1 MKKVKLRN
9 FKQSVTQESWYF
21 NQCNLSRARIRMGP
35 YTGILL
41 VWSAI
46 IKRITLYF
54 GIQQSSVILLSLM
67 YIHLGQLH
75 LPPTTST
82 IISPL
87 TIHKSVFPVLSNFIL
102 VQIYMSNCSLKISY
116 CCSHCST
123 VTCWKIKLLLPR
135 FFYRDRD
142 RTDLCPSFLYPY
154 QKSWS
159 FFSQTFTAT
168 SRL

>member
-1 MKKVKLRN
+1 MTGKAKAMKLFIILSTSVGMCCACWHLLHTIHQNIAWELLIWTNSLILLMKKLKLRN

-46 IKRITLYF
+46 IKTRILYF
-54 GIQQSSVILLSLM
+54 GIQQSSVILLSLL

-102 VQIYMSNCSLKISY
+102 VQIYMSNCSL
-116 CCSHCST
+116 
-123 VTCWKIKLLLPR
+123 
-135 FFYRDRD
+135 
-142 RTDLCPSFLYPY
+142 
-154 QKSWS
+154 
-159 FFSQTFTAT
+159 
-168 SRL
+168 